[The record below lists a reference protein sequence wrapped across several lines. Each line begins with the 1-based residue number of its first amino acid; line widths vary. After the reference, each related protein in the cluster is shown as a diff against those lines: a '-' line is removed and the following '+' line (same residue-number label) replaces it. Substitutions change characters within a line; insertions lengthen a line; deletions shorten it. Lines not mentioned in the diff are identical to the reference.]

1 MNYIAPI
8 AEQLFVLETIS
19 EIDKLMAGPAYA
31 GNDRDLISTILEEG
45 GRLTAELFAPLNAVG
60 DKEGLIW
67 SPQGVR
73 HPAGFAE
80 AYATYVEG
88 GWQAL
93 SGDPEFGGQGMPLAL
108 SIAFGEPEYRNA
120 LCVQIGEM
128 VAKASLEELEALTVE
143 FESGTVI
150 ALSLREE
157 DLDGPEA
164 GSYSADGSSTGELE
178 F

>member
-1 MNYIAPI
+1 MDVTAIEGQELTAV
-8 AEQLFVLETIS
+8 EFVSDYLRLRFGES
-19 EIDKLMAGPAYA
+19 GPAFTLYA
-31 GNDRDLISTILEEG
+31 WPHVL
-45 GRLTAELFAPLNAVG
+45 
-60 DKEGLIW
+60 
-67 SPQGVR
+67 
-73 HPAGFAE
+73 
-80 AYATYVEG
+80 
-88 GWQAL
+88 L
-93 SGDPEFGGQGMPLAL
+93 SDF

-120 LCVQIGEM
+120 LCAQIGEM

-164 GSYSADGSSTGELE
+164 GSYSADGSSSGELE